1 MRAKDIMTP
10 NVITVR
16 QDVPVSDV
24 AELLLEK
31 KITAVP
37 VVGEDGRLAGIVSE
51 GDLVRRLSEGA
62 DDDRP
67 WWLKMM
73 ATNSDGA
80 RDFIKSH
87 GRTAGDVMTRNV
99 VSVNEDTELN
109 EVAHVLEANRIKRVP
124 VVTDGKVV
132 GIISR
137 SNMLQVIAGQ
147 KTEVKKPASVSD
159 RELRKQVYDSLS
171 NQGFASHGSLNVI
184 VDDGVVE
191 LWGWV
196 ETEEERKA
204 LLLTATE
211 IDGVKE
217 VRDHFGKISPWVWG
231 A

>member
-10 NVITVR
+10 NVVTVR
-16 QDVPVSDV
+16 HDVPVSDV
-24 AELLLEK
+24 AALLLEK
-31 KITAVP
+31 NISAVP
-37 VVGEDGRLAGIVSE
+37 VVGEDGRLSGIVSE
-51 GDLVRRLSEGA
+51 GDLMRRLSVGV

-73 ATNSDGA
+73 ATNAGSA
-80 RDFIKSH
+80 NDFIKSH
-87 GRTAGDVMTRNV
+87 GRVAGDVMTRNV
-99 VSVNEDTELN
+99 VSVSEDDELN

-124 VVTDGKVV
+124 VVNEGRVV

-147 KTEVKKPASVSD
+147 KTEVKKSVTVDD
-159 RELRKQVYDSLS
+159 RDPRKQVYDVLS
-171 NQGFASHGSLNVI
+171 SQGFASHGSLNVI

-196 ETEEERKA
+196 ETEPEREA
-204 LLLTATE
+204 LLLAARE
-211 IDGVKE
+211 VEGVKE

>member
-16 QDVPVSDV
+16 NDVPVSDV
-24 AELLLEK
+24 AALLLEK
-31 KITAVP
+31 NVSAVP
-37 VVGEDGRLAGIVSE
+37 VVGEDGRLSGIVSE
-51 GDLVRRLSEGA
+51 GDLMRRLSEGA

-73 ATNSDGA
+73 ATNVGSA
-80 RDFIKSH
+80 NDFIKSH
-87 GRTAGDVMTRNV
+87 GRVAGDVMTRNV
-99 VSVNEDTELN
+99 VSVSEDDELN

-124 VVTDGKVV
+124 VVNEGRVV

-147 KTEVKKPASVSD
+147 KTEVKKSVTVND
-159 RELRKQVYDSLS
+159 RDLRKQVYDVLS
-171 NQGFASHGSLNVI
+171 NKGFASHGSLNVI
-184 VDDGVVE
+184 VDDGVIE

-196 ETEEERKA
+196 ETEPEREA
-204 LLLTATE
+204 LLLAASE
-211 IDGVKE
+211 VEGVKE